1 MIHDRTNSKRSE
13 KSFNYTV
20 LHIYN
25 VYKYIGYRSYGNN
38 IQYNKSY
45 LDSIINSD
53 RVIG

>member
-1 MIHDRTNSKRSE
+1 MIHDGNTSKRSE
-13 KSFNYTV
+13 KSLNYTV

-25 VYKYIGYRSYGNN
+25 VYNYIGYRSYGNN

-45 LDSIINSD
+45 QDSIINSD